1 MSPIAYTCVRLGFS
15 NDGAANI
22 NLETWFAKKNR
33 NFARLRTVASIH
45 IVHLHLPL
53 TPAPFTGKCEF
64 CGGRLRWRFLVLTL
78 PASLFLLW
86 TALPYDSSIRLAL
99 RFNLNALGSPFTSQ
113 RLFVK
118 PPAFPVTI
126 SKDAGI
132 ILKSGF
138 GTKDRISAWLE
149 WHQERSFVDILVVGD
164 FATQPGQHYNY
175 SGRQLNVHDLLALM
189 LENGSLPPGLSH
201 PRLLKYSNLTAA
213 IATGDTNL
221 ALELSKS
228 FGWELDAMK
237 VVIFYRAEHQ
247 LVDPFDLFLGLSWPI
262 NACHLK
268 KLYILADDDTYI
280 VAPSL
285 EGFLGHFDSNLCYYL
300 GNPVGD
306 YRGRFA
312 HGGSSVILSQATMR
326 RLFGNPEIVSAAHE
340 ESLSETWGDKLLAT
354 TLIKLG
360 IYLEEGYS
368 RFFNGEPPRSA
379 KLRSDRFCI
388 AIMAFHGL
396 SPLAMLQT
404 GRMFRHAVK
413 PVRWIDLLSIYQALL
428 PDTFTK
434 QSIRQNW
441 DHVGSLDESTKSIN
455 VPTAGHCGEACHA
468 DSSFCLAWTWE
479 LDTQA
484 CHMSPWVI
492 VGDNAPGK
500 ASGLN
505 TPRVKKLATTC

>member
-1 MSPIAYTCVRLGFS
+1 MRIL
-15 NDGAANI
+15 
-22 NLETWFAKKNR
+22 W
-33 NFARLRTVASIH
+33 
-45 IVHLHLPL
+45 
-53 TPAPFTGKCEF
+53 
-64 CGGRLRWRFLVLTL
+64 GRLRWRFLVLTL

-99 RFNLNALGSPFTSQ
+99 RFNLNALGTPFASQ

-149 WHQERSFVDILVVGD
+149 SHQERSFVDILVVGD

-175 SGRQLNVHDLLALM
+175 SGRQLNVHDLLARM

-237 VVIFYRAEHQ
+237 FIS
-247 LVDPFDLFLGLSWPI
+247 GLELAYKRMP
-262 NACHLK
+262 LK
-268 KLYILADDDTYI
+268 KWYILADDDTYI

-326 RLFGNPEIVSAAHE
+326 RLFENPEIVSAAHE

-413 PVRWIDLLSIYQALL
+413 PVRWIDLLSITRHYSLTLL
-428 PDTFTK
+428 HNNQFDKIGTMLVVWMN
-434 QSIRQNW
+434 RQNQLTSRLPAIVAK
-441 DHVGSLDESTKSIN
+441 HVTPILVSVL
-455 VPTAGHCGEACHA
+455 
-468 DSSFCLAWTWE
+468 
-479 LDTQA
+479 
-484 CHMSPWVI
+484 
-492 VGDNAPGK
+492 PGP
-500 ASGLN
+500 GN
-505 TPRVKKLATTC
+505 

>member
-1 MSPIAYTCVRLGFS
+1 MSPIAYTF
-15 NDGAANI
+15 
-22 NLETWFAKKNR
+22 T
-33 NFARLRTVASIH
+33 SICLF
-45 IVHLHLPL
+45 VPR
-53 TPAPFTGKCEF
+53 TPAPFNWEMRILW
-64 CGGRLRWRFLVLTL
+64 GRLRWRFLVLTL

-99 RFNLNALGSPFTSQ
+99 RFNLNALGSPFASQ

-149 WHQERSFVDILVVGD
+149 SHQERSFVDILVVGD

-175 SGRQLNVHDLLALM
+175 SGRQLNVHDLLARM

-237 VVIFYRAEHQ
+237 FIS
-247 LVDPFDLFLGLSWPI
+247 GLELAYKRMP
-262 NACHLK
+262 LK
-268 KLYILADDDTYI
+268 KWYILADDDTYI

-326 RLFGNPEIVSAAHE
+326 RLFENPEIVSAAHE

-413 PVRWIDLLSIYQALL
+413 PALL
-428 PDTFTK
+428 PDTFTQ

-455 VPTAGHCGEACHA
+455 VTTAGHCGEACHA